1 MITIERITELQKAYG
16 VTATQNG
23 INSGQCWHMEGSV
36 GRFAM
41 SMLEAGVCVLPEE
54 RKRDYY
60 GSTIPSRN
68 DLKPGTSGTLLN
80 SQNFWQRVEDG
91 DFETIESLEENF
103 GYQPEDEVA

>member
-1 MITIERITELQKAYG
+1 MITIKRITELQKAYG